1 MYAKANSSRDTFTVY
16 LPRNIF
22 LPETP
27 PGCCVDRYLEDSCCE
42 DRYHPV
48 EKASRLSP
56 RSLGAAL
63 VQTPQPGPGVLV
75 QPTQRGGSL
84 LPGAVCPLSQP
95 CSLRDET
102 GHRALE
108 GLACGLR
115 GQARGLLTAGC
126 LSTLPPWVAPAP
138 RSVSGKGPGGRLSQG
153 RKLAWQPHPLPRA
166 APGQTTSVL
175 ASCSTPHSD
184 PCSVQS
190 PEVLH
195 DFQ

>member
-1 MYAKANSSRDTFTVY
+1 MYAKANSSRDSFTVY

-115 GQARGLLTAGC
+115 GQARGLPVHSPSLG
-126 LSTLPPWVAPAP
+126 STGTP
-138 RSVSGKGPGGRLSQG
+138 LSQRQRAG
-153 RKLAWQPHPLPRA
+153 WQALTGEEAGMAATPFHERPQARRRVFSPRA
-166 APGQTTSVL
+166 LLPIPTPA
-175 ASCSTPHSD
+175 ASKVQRFSMISSD
-184 PCSVQS
+184 QKW
-190 PEVLH
+190 
-195 DFQ
+195 

>member
-27 PGCCVDRYLEDSCCE
+27 PGCCVDRYREDSCCE

-102 GHRALE
+102 GHCAWRVLPV
-108 GLACGLR
+108 GSGVR
-115 GQARGLLTAGC
+115 PGDC

-153 RKLAWQPHPLPRA
+153 RKLAWQPPPSTSGPRPDGECSRLVLYSPFRPLQRPKSR
-166 APGQTTSVL
+166 G
-175 ASCSTPHSD
+175 
-184 PCSVQS
+184 S
-190 PEVLH
+190 P
-195 DFQ
+195 

>member
-27 PGCCVDRYLEDSCCE
+27 PGCCVDRYGE

-102 GHRALE
+102 GHCAWRVLPV
-108 GLACGLR
+108 GSGVR
-115 GQARGLLTAGC
+115 PGDC

-153 RKLAWQPHPLPRA
+153 RKLAWQPTPFHERPQARRRVFSPRA
-166 APGQTTSVL
+166 LLPIPTPA
-175 ASCSTPHSD
+175 ASKVQRFSMISSD
-184 PCSVQS
+184 QKW
-190 PEVLH
+190 
-195 DFQ
+195 